1 MVRLIHQ
8 QQRNSSGQQSWK
20 CFIEM
25 CDLCAEDVF
34 EKTTAWKLVFE
45 TSQQPIEKK
54 KKSLMD
60 LTSSITRS
68 LV

>member
-8 QQRNSSGQQSWK
+8 HQRNPSGQQSWK

-25 CDLCAEDVF
+25 CDVCAEDVC

-54 KKSLMD
+54 KKNPTGLD
-60 LTSSITRS
+60 F
-68 LV
+68 